1 MSAAAPF
8 APQERCLKEPAL
20 LVCCTEPA
28 GGESPRLQ
36 RLVSA
41 LRDAGIRA
49 ESIPAIRS
57 ELWVKLRDN
66 LALNPISTLT
76 LQTLGEMFG
85 TVETSGLITAVMA
98 EVDALAA
105 RLELPPLLPTA
116 EERCAAMASSPQ

>member
-1 MSAAAPF
+1 M
-8 APQERCLKEPAL
+8 
-20 LVCCTEPA
+20 
-28 GGESPRLQ
+28 
-36 RLVSA
+36 
-41 LRDAGIRA
+41 
-49 ESIPAIRS
+49 
-57 ELWVKLRDN
+57 KLRDN

-85 TVETSGLITAVMA
+85 TAETSGLITTVMA